1 MPLADTAQRQA
12 TLLYARYAESPLS
25 LWLRQA
31 GTAVLS
37 LLPAGW
43 RQRLEAGPLQLGL
56 QLDANGLSLL
66 ALRDQRETALGDV
79 ALDAPEMLAMLDRK
93 LRSESSDVARWL
105 LLPADSVLRRRLGL
119 PLAAEPRLQEVLAH
133 ELDRQTPFSAEQVSY
148 AGRVIARDP
157 AAKQLQAELVVL
169 PRARLDAALASLGP
183 LAVGLAGIDVRDRD
197 GRRLGVNLLPA
208 SQRPR
213 QIDRSLMLQLWLAL
227 IALVALFA
235 AMQLMLHNRSAGLE
249 ALQKQVEASENNARD
264 VRRLR
269 NELSRSLSATSFIA
283 KVRKQNPSM
292 LDLLQD
298 LTHRIPDNTALE
310 KLSVNEGKVMLVGQS
325 QQAPALIGL
334 LQPSTLL
341 QSPALAGA
349 VQTDPRTGR
358 ERFTLTAT
366 VAGTEKKEAGRG
378 KPSP

>member
-1 MPLADTAQRQA
+1 M
-12 TLLYARYAESPLS
+12 
-25 LWLRQA
+25 
-31 GTAVLS
+31 
-37 LLPAGW
+37 
-43 RQRLEAGPLQLGL
+43 
-56 QLDANGLSLL
+56 
-66 ALRDQRETALGDV
+66 
-79 ALDAPEMLAMLDRK
+79 
-93 LRSESSDVARWL
+93 
-105 LLPADSVLRRRLGL
+105 
-119 PLAAEPRLQEVLAH
+119 
-133 ELDRQTPFSAEQVSY
+133 
-148 AGRVIARDP
+148 
-157 AAKQLQAELVVL
+157 
-169 PRARLDAALASLGP
+169 RARLDAALASLGP

-349 VQTDPRTGR
+349 VKTDPRTGR